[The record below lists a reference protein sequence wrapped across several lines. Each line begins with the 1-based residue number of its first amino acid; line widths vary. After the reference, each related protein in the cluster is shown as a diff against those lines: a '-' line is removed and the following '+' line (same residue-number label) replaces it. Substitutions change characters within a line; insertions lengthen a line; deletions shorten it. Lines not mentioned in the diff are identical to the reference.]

1 MAPVRSGSRLGVDVG
16 DVRIG
21 VAVSDAA
28 GSLATPVE
36 TVAGGDASLARLAAL
51 AREHDVVE
59 VVVGLPRSLSGAEGP
74 AAAKVRAYAV
84 RLAQQVHPLPV
95 RLVDERM
102 TTRSAE
108 RMLREQGRKGTKR
121 RAVVDQAAAVEIL
134 QTALDTERISGTA
147 PGETLAV
154 RTT

>member
-1 MAPVRSGSRLGVDVG
+1 MPVVRGGPRLGVDVG

-21 VAVSDAA
+21 VALSD
-28 GSLATPVE
+28 GGGLLATPVE
-36 TVAGGDASLARLAAL
+36 TVPGGDTSLRRLASLAR
-51 AREHDVVE
+51 EHGVVE
-59 VVVGLPRSLSGAEGP
+59 VVVGLPLSLSGAEGP
-74 AAAKVRAYAV
+74 TATKVRAYAV
-84 RLAQQVHPLPV
+84 RLARVVHPVPV

-108 RMLREQGRKGTKR
+108 RMLRERGKKGTKR

-147 PGETLAV
+147 PGETLEV